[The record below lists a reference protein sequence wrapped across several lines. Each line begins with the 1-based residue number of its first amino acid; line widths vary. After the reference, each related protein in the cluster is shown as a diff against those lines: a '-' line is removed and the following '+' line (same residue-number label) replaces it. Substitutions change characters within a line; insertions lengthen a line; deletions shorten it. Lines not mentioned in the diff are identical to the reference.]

1 MEQLSGF
8 VIDSFW
14 NEIGPAGYVALTV
27 KTDSDV
33 VVLKFTNE
41 RFTLFVAEEA
51 LIESS
56 KIESSKI
63 VNLKAFNQTKVKAL
77 YTSGQSQFLELK
89 EYLSQNSIRS
99 YENDIWPND
108 RFLMERFIY
117 GDISILGESTIE
129 DGYRTF
135 INPKIAPK
143 DMATFNLSD
152 LSFDIETGVKGEVY
166 SIGVHY
172 SGSERFD
179 HVYMLTD
186 SFTEKSIDVS
196 FYFNEK
202 DLIQAFLKD
211 FHRIDPDII
220 IGWHVVGFDIKF
232 LIERSFKLGIEFEL
246 SRFKKKSN
254 FREAKGVGAY
264 IDIPGRSIIDG
275 PKAMKAMFL
284 NFENLKLET
293 VATSVLKTSKDISSD
308 AGKVSEI
315 ERRFKE
321 DKMALAKYNLLD
333 CTLVKD
339 IYSKLKVFEFYIEK
353 TRNSGL
359 LFSKSGISTLEFDYS
374 YLPRLHRKSYVA
386 QNSSDFERE
395 DHSTGGYVIEPVAGL
410 HQNVGV
416 FDFKSL
422 YPSIIRTFKI
432 DPLSLIESNIDG
444 IRIPSG
450 HKFSQTEH
458 ILPEIIEKLLI
469 KREQAKSQGNQPTS
483 MAIKILMNSFYGVMG
498 TPKSRFYHSDLPS
511 AITLT
516 GQWIIKTVVEFLENR
531 DISVLYG
538 DTDSIF
544 LDMATSSFT
553 ESELCAEI
561 NSFLMNLLQT
571 EYKIESYL
579 QLEHE
584 ISFDKLFFAKT
595 RDGLSGAKKKYVGM
609 KDSKLSFKGMEF
621 VRSDWTNLAKD
632 FQFKLFENFFSDY
645 NLESFIKDYVEKL
658 KNGHFD
664 SELIYT
670 KRLTKSIDAYTK
682 NIPIHVKAA
691 KMINHTGPYRLKEVS
706 YVMTQNGAVPVNL
719 NPDKFDYDHY
729 VEKQI
734 KPLADQVLSYFG
746 KDYDSIFTGEQLG
759 FF

>member
-8 VIDSFW
+8 VIDSYW
-14 NEIGPAGYVALTV
+14 NEVATNGQVVLTV
-27 KTDSDV
+27 KSNDEV
-33 VVLKFTNE
+33 IVLKFTNE
-41 RFTLFVAEEA
+41 KFTLFVAEDA
-51 LIESS
+51 QVDNA
-56 KIESSKI
+56 KIDSFKN

-77 YTSGQSQFLELK
+77 YTKTQSQFLELK
-89 EYLSQNSIRS
+89 EYLTQNSIRS

-117 GDISILGESTIE
+117 GDIAIVGESSIE
-129 DGYRTF
+129 DGYKTF
-135 INPKIAPK
+135 INPKILPLEK
-143 DMATFNLSD
+143 SNFRISD

-172 SGSERFD
+172 NGLNTFN

-186 SFTEKSIDVS
+186 SFTEKSDDVS

-202 DLIQAFLKD
+202 ELIQAFLKD

-232 LIERSFKLGIEFEL
+232 LIERSFKLGLDFEL

-254 FREAKGVGAY
+254 FREAKGIGAY

-284 NFENLKLET
+284 NFDNLKLET
-293 VATSVLKTSKDISSD
+293 VASSVLNTSKDIASD

-333 CTLVKD
+333 CTLVKN
-339 IYSKLKVFEFYIEK
+339 IYNKLNVFEFYIEK

-359 LFSKSGISTLEFDYS
+359 LFNKSGISTLEFDYS
-374 YLPRLHRKSYVA
+374 YLPKLHRKSYVA

-432 DPLSLIESNIDG
+432 DPLSLTESATNG
-444 IRIPSG
+444 LRIPSG
-450 HKFSQTEH
+450 HKFSQTEF
-458 ILPEIIEKLLI
+458 ILPQIIEKLLI
-469 KREQAKSQGNQPTS
+469 KREQAKAEGNLPTS

-498 TPKSRFYHSDLPS
+498 TPKSRFYHADLPS

-516 GQWIIKTVVEFLENR
+516 GQWIIKTVVEFLNNR

-544 LDMATSSFT
+544 LDMGTSSFT
-553 ESELCAEI
+553 EPELCIEI
-561 NSFLMNLLQT
+561 NDFLKTLLQT
-571 EYKIESYL
+571 EYKIESHL

-584 ISFDKLFFAKT
+584 ITFDKLFFGKT

-621 VRSDWTNLAKD
+621 VRSDWTNLAKN
-632 FQFKLFENFFSDY
+632 FQYELFENFFSDY
-645 NLESFIKDYVEKL
+645 NLESFIKDYVDKL
-658 KNGHFD
+658 KLGRFD
-664 SELIYT
+664 NDLVYT

-682 NIPIHVKAA
+682 NVPVHVKAA
-691 KMINHTGPYRLKEVS
+691 KMIDHTGPYRLKEVS
-706 YVMTQNGAVPVNL
+706 YVMTPNGAIPVNL
-719 NPDKFDYDHY
+719 SPEKFDYEHY
-729 VEKQI
+729 IEKQI
-734 KPLADQVLSYFG
+734 KPLADQVLSHFG